1 MSRRD
6 APFSKTVD
14 HDTVKMINDRVVRN
28 SDVVDEMVTQ
38 LVADYCADLDAY
50 MLQIRQTLDSGL
62 PITDEQLDTFT
73 LHLPNLLYFTG
84 EAQESLGIREDVAK
98 AIKQD
103 LYNVVREKAQGT
115 VADKDTAADL
125 ATTQEAIVHSVY
137 QRAYKKVKLR
147 MDAGYEMLASVKK
160 VMSRRISEYELGRVD
175 PGTVQGGA
183 RREQPRHNSE
193 RY

>member
-6 APFSKTVD
+6 APFSKTMD
-14 HDTVKMINDRVVRN
+14 PEKVKIIDDRVARN
-28 SDVVDEMVTQ
+28 SNVVDEMVTQ